1 MSDNDTRRML
11 AASIERILGEHC
23 PTSMVRECDL
33 GGAGGGAATAADAL
47 VGAREGAGFDAAMSG
62 EASGGAGLGW
72 ADVRAVIAACGY
84 HAAPIA
90 LADTFAAQGLARIAG
105 SSLVPGWATLASGRV
120 TGEGIEVDASPWW
133 PHAATLV
140 VSIADDAR
148 EGSATVWSF
157 RAPASASGRNIAGES
172 RASWVL
178 DPANGVELGTVDHG
192 VGALEV
198 GAAVRSAQLAGA
210 CARAIRLSADY
221 ARDRIQFGRPIAT
234 FQAIQQQLALAQ
246 EWSSMAA
253 AASALALSD
262 DGVALEPSRVAAAK
276 HVAGQAAE
284 ICARVAHAVHGA
296 IGVTAEYDLQLFTRR
311 LWSWSTEFGS
321 QTYWAERLGA
331 GLVGSDA
338 VRSWDQVV
346 RHASVSP
353 TT

>member
-1 MSDNDTRRML
+1 MSDHDTRRML
-11 AASIERILGEHC
+11 VASIERILGEHC
-23 PTSMVRECDL
+23 PTSMVRDCDL
-33 GGAGGGAATAADAL
+33 GGAGGAVGTASEAL
-47 VGAREGAGFDAAMSG
+47 VGALEGAGFDAAMSG

-90 LADTFAAQGLARIAG
+90 LSETFAAQALARLAG
-105 SSLVPGWATLASGRV
+105 SSLAPGWATLAPGRL
-120 TGEGIEVDASPWW
+120 TAEGIAVDAAPWW
-133 PHAATLV
+133 PHAGTLV
-140 VSIADDAR
+140 VSIGEQAR
-148 EGSATVWSF
+148 EDCATVWSF
-157 RAPASASGRNIAGES
+157 RAPSSASGRNVAGEP

-178 DPANGVELGTVDHG
+178 DPASGVELGTTGHG
-192 VGALEV
+192 MGALQV

-210 CARAIRLSADY
+210 CARVVRLSADY

-246 EWSSMAA
+246 EWASMAA

-262 DGVALEPSRVAAAK
+262 DGVALDASRVAAAK

-284 ICARVAHAVHGA
+284 ECARVAHAVHGA

-321 QTYWAERLGA
+321 QTFWAERLGT
-331 GLVGSDA
+331 GLIASGA
-338 VRSWDQVV
+338 ARSWDQVV
-346 RHASVSP
+346 RHASV
-353 TT
+353 